1 MRILLAAGALA
12 AAILTVHQV
21 PVSAATPSTG
31 TQYAGI
37 IAQNLDAKS
46 AYTGEPVT
54 LTHVTSADGTIS
66 GGTMYGRVTSAV
78 APGQG
83 RPAQLQMVFSKL
95 VLPGHGTYAVDGVV
109 TGMTAQTKSN
119 AGKEAAGAIAGM
131 LVGNMIG
138 KTVFHMSGGGF
149 LGAAGGYLVAK
160 NNRADMTVPAGSA
173 VHVELRSVRSQ
184 AHY

>member
-1 MRILLAAGALA
+1 MRFLLAAGALA
-12 AAILTVHQV
+12 AAILTTHQL
-21 PVSAATPSTG
+21 PASAAPSTG

-37 IAQNLDAKS
+37 IAQTLDAKS
-46 AYTGEPVT
+46 AYAGEPVT
-54 LTHVTSADGTIS
+54 LTHVTSSDGRIS
-66 GGTMYGRVTSAV
+66 NGTMYGRVTHAV

-83 RPAQLQMVFSKL
+83 RPAQVQMVFTKL
-95 VLPGHGTYAVDGVV
+95 VLPGQGTYAVDGVV

-119 AGKEAAGAIAGM
+119 AGKEAVGAVAGM
-131 LVGNMIG
+131 LVGNAIG

-149 LGAAGGYLVAK
+149 LGAAGGYLIAK